1 MDAGEE
7 NKWKKKKKVK
17 GRWEQEERGGG
28 GEKSPCRAGIR
39 GGLQIPG
46 NPAPKPRP
54 IPARRSGPLGG
65 GVLILRFKWSRWW
78 CRPPSSRPSEGSE
91 TPVAAWE
98 PVSYSPI
105 PRWLETQT
113 FLPIFFS
120 RNDKIKESVLAPLP
134 SPSII
139 SSGDFLG
146 NHQLAGWG
154 VP

>member
-1 MDAGEE
+1 MDAAEE
-7 NKWKKKKKVK
+7 NKWGKKKKVR

-28 GEKSPCRAGIR
+28 GGKSPGGAKAR
-39 GGLQIPG
+39 GGLQILG
-46 NPAPKPRP
+46 NLAPKPRP
-54 IPARRSGPLGG
+54 TPARRSGPLGG
-65 GVLILRFKWSRWW
+65 GVLILWFKWSRWR
-78 CRPPSSRPSEGSE
+78 CRPPSSRPSVGLE

-105 PRWLETQT
+105 PCWLATQT
-113 FLPIFFS
+113 FLPIFSS
-120 RNDKIKESVLAPLP
+120 RNDKIKEPILAPLP

-139 SSGDFLG
+139 ISGDFLG